1 MSDGEEE
8 WDMPGWEEDGG
19 VNGLQTKCESVTK
32 RCCGES
38 ISCSKRSSGV
48 FHGIFGIVA
57 PLSPIFSPVLLSH
70 KEVCTLEWGGRR
82 EK

>member
-1 MSDGEEE
+1 MGRENGASLGGKR
-8 WDMPGWEEDGG
+8 MGG
-19 VNGLQTKCESVTK
+19 VNGLQIKCESVTK

-38 ISCSKRSSGV
+38 ISYSERSSGV